1 MVNNKELANVL
12 TQALEALKKQEP
24 VNAEVMQLDREI
36 EASEQIHARLVTILD
51 SYLSDEDNERVVK
64 AMLVGWLDVARKA
77 SVGML
82 RNKRHALVAYEDFDE
97 EDYLPTPA
105 HKPVMDIVVSEASE
119 VTKEETFIEESASG
133 FEWRNFLPTIVG
145 AGIGSGIVSAI
156 VWGATH

>member
-1 MVNNKELANVL
+1 MVDNKELANVL

-36 EASEQIHARLVTILD
+36 VASEQIHARLVSILD

-82 RNKRHALVAYEDFDE
+82 RNKRHGLMAYEDFDE

-105 HKPVMDIVVSEASE
+105 HMPTMDIVLSE
-119 VTKEETFIEESASG
+119 VTKEEVLIDDSAN
-133 FEWRNFLPTIVG
+133 EIDWRTFLPTMLG
-145 AGIGSGIVSAI
+145 AGVGSAIVSLL